1 MIRRI
6 ILVAAIIVAGIGGG
20 FFYYRFSSARLHVF
34 KITFLD
40 VGQGDS
46 AFIQLGN
53 GENMLVD
60 CGADRTV
67 LSGLG
72 EALPFYYR
80 TIDYLLIS
88 HFDLD
93 HYGGCIDVLK
103 RYKVKRLITNGEIK
117 RSALSVAWQSAVDTE
132 HMSAIIIERTST
144 LLFGDVRLEFL
155 SPDRSLEI
163 AAKDL
168 ESSNNQLAFSEIA
181 NGKYRIEGE
190 IDENELILVQMTYV
204 AGWQAKDK
212 LGRNLS
218 LWKDPL
224 GFILIKPANRGSQN
238 ITLTYHKPVQIWLGY
253 LITAATIAGLLITIV
268 RTKDQKVNDK
278 KEMSNQD
285 NENHFSTFNR
295 DK

>member
-168 ESSNNQLAFSEIA
+168 ESSNNHSMVFRLVGPRSYLFT
-181 NGKYRIEGE
+181 GDIEE
-190 IDENELILVQMTYV
+190 RVER
-204 AGWQAKDK
+204 A
-212 LGRNLS
+212 
-218 LWKDPL
+218 
-224 GFILIKPANRGSQN
+224 
-238 ITLTYHKPVQIWLGY
+238 
-253 LITAATIAGLLITIV
+253 IV
-268 RTKDQKVNDK
+268 RKYCHGASSTTVGCEALRSDILKLPHHGSDTSSSEAFLAAVNPSAIIISVGKNNSFGHPSRRVLKRLERLNVQVFRTDILG
-278 KEMSNQD
+278 SIVIP
-285 NENHFSTFNR
+285 
-295 DK
+295 